1 MSRHN
6 FTAGKL
12 RLVLGWDTGTQ
23 SYFFQIWGPRAST
36 PKTFAG
42 MDIHEIPSVA
52 DLAARLDAAKVD
64 RTVLAGEDGSG
75 VGWDAVARRLEAD
88 RPGIAFSAGLPEP
101 GAAVAV
107 RLAVERPKVDPAAED
122 SFLRSLPPDFAARL
136 GRLAFNPVV
145 VAATVVRTAP
155 DGRVRVRIDPQTL
168 DGTGL
173 TEGQQIDVGPD
184 ALSRIDPER
193 VRFASGVSA
202 HEAFG
207 ELPATIR
214 AMRQAGAEPP
224 SAENALQ
231 VFAHYAHWAFSVIP
245 EIDGRSVPVARPPAG
260 PNAVAVGRTADGKP
274 SFDVVPVA
282 ELRNG
287 RYAPIARRDTL
298 SEAVGASGPVET
310 RLVALAGN
318 ADWGS
323 ASADGT
329 LRFSSGAVFEWNRS
343 PAADPDLA
351 PKARTI
357 IASVADARRVA
368 AQGQIDGDLVI
379 DGTLPKV
386 LRAQIMAQLGPR
398 VRGAIQTD
406 WGGLAAVGAA
416 RTQNHDRR
424 PVPVAIASFSAGAA
438 AEPAPPVP
446 TPARRILLAAA
457 ARMAVFEDPA
467 LRAIGETTPYS
478 AADLIDSAVD
488 AVARDA
494 NIPTARVD
502 SARDAF
508 RAGNALRLG
517 AWQAMDERDR
527 VRTVDDYLGT
537 LLAAEPRLPSFTAG
551 GPAFDISTQ
560 ALAEAAH
567 GARQHGRAPFRTQAA
582 LSPEIAEILV
592 ASAARFADWPTARR
606 FLDAGY
612 NVVLLD
618 IGAEPALVEA
628 GRLAWEKAN
637 RPATRAW
644 SRSDVFE
651 RQSLA
656 RAYAGDLLRT
666 AQRSLSF
673 SAGHGLALGLGL
685 AAAAHAASAET
696 LAVRGPFGLQ
706 IASIETDGPA
716 GPEIRNSDGAL
727 VETFRRQPDGSYV
740 RMAPDGSQIGT
751 VARHGRGGWAVADTG
766 KPASLFIER
775 DRFGGYRL
783 RDAAGGAVAR
793 IEPPAS
799 GGLAFSA
806 GAVPERAYVPETRAE
821 LDEILARGR
830 VDGSLKIDLP
840 DAELDGFRFPDGV
853 TIEGD
858 LLLAGI
864 PIETLGRRL
873 SIAGALYAPES
884 GLKSL
889 PHDVAIGGHVYLDA
903 SAIET
908 LPPGLHVKGD
918 LDVSYTKIAML
929 PPGLVVDRD
938 LKAYD
943 SPLAALPADLR
954 VGASL
959 MLANTRIADIDS
971 LKSIDGDLD
980 ISGTEVRS
988 LPAALW
994 VSGTLNLARS
1004 RVAEIPESVFAGL
1017 TVDRRGNM
1025 LPALDPA
1032 SFFAAEADMQRV
1044 SLPESRLAGIRLW
1057 ARENPAQ
1064 AALAMIAA
1072 GGAAAAAAFH
1082 AASGGLPSFSAG
1094 AERTRAAAGWLDLSD
1109 AAKRDFARDAMEAD
1123 LAWQTGASDPIARH
1137 RIEKYDDFRRTIEA
1151 SARKAGLADAPAF
1164 VDLFVSTNATGR
1176 YPSAARL
1183 VAALDRDA
1191 TGELAVARGRS
1202 TLAFSA
1208 GIGSDGRTI
1217 EQVIAAAA
1225 QAESFDEATGMF
1237 VAHFGVDGQDYA
1249 DWGSVYWSG
1258 PQAGPDGEDYE
1269 LDTGWDAAP
1278 VAARTKILGD
1288 FAAAFAHEIALT
1300 EGARAEARAAGK
1312 ISAGLAELPDSLAAT
1327 GLPVSTG
1334 LWHAAVLVP
1343 AGERESYLQALA
1355 AATGFDVRPIKH
1367 PNDGSIVLVLI
1378 AFAARGEAL
1387 DAARTM
1393 SRTGSQPTA
1402 AIYDPEG
1409 GRAATIDQHFS
1420 RIGAAQRA
1428 MTREELAADPNFFP
1442 DLVRGAPLDAAEA
1455 HPVFALDLRFADI
1468 AAYPAAQGKPSHP
1481 YYVALGTRFTN
1492 PVRFD
1497 SRIAASTALLGRNAY
1512 AALES
1517 VPRGDSETLAR
1528 ILLAADA
1535 EVGRAAQARGHD
1547 AIVYPVEVQVV
1558 DRARLP
1564 ALEGLRHN
1572 AEGDMLVF
1580 DDGRAWTDASGFEAY
1595 NARLG
1600 FSAGATSAK
1609 AGPVLTFDDAALMR
1623 LMDRA
1628 NEIDPGDPR
1637 LDLVSEG
1644 GAIFLRVHGGP
1655 EAGLPHPRAGQ
1666 KLPSGQGTYPAI
1678 DVAFAHQ
1685 ADPVHMDFDDVEAT
1699 RRAAFGADDVVFEFP
1714 ARALGRLD
1722 GATRPVV
1729 ATLGEG
1735 GDGFRLDRMA
1745 SGNWNALRYFTTK
1758 TYWRHSERRAVSA
1771 EAPAPGREG
1780 RAPSFSAGSL
1790 TFDRDHVL
1798 RLVEAART
1806 GEPARDFAENESGA
1820 DPVRGLVLVGDDGIY
1835 LAPKTKN
1842 PPRHPRAGQKRDSG
1856 HGTYPQID
1864 VAYAHQC
1871 DPSHMDFD
1879 AWWESKNR
1887 IFGGVETIPLD
1898 AVEKVLEGGRHLV
1911 IRVTPDQLAF
1921 EALSDFG
1928 HRLLADEARKGWRFS
1943 AGEQRLFRALDADW
1957 DAGKAAG
1964 TVQCWT
1970 GDRASADAIARS
1982 LPGGRVVEAQV
1993 DLRRPFV
2000 LDSDEK
2006 ARTLRTMLGHSDD
2019 ALPALRTDL
2028 LEHPDI
2034 HAVLAAAGYDGI
2046 IVADGTGRADDR
2058 VVGSLFA
2065 SQVRVVATHLRDSM
2079 SRDLAFD
2086 RADLRRAIDA
2096 AYGRAV
2102 AGVPEE
2108 RGKDI
2113 DWPDFRL
2120 VLDGDTPVLE
2130 PDDGKGPAVRAMG
2143 ASDPAFALEMR
2154 KIGPDGIPLAATQ
2167 VEMMAAPGQGPAR
2180 LEVSRVGDLV
2190 SANAKLATEV
2200 ARAPRTGLM
2209 AAPAAAI
2216 AAGIPGAA
2224 ALYEAGRHLS
2234 EAAKVASP
2242 LRLSALD
2249 AQRSAALD
2257 RVAEIAGSVAHAGN
2271 NDLVHWAVERADL
2284 AAQAARFGVKLNM
2297 PSVPATI
2304 PHDLARAMTDAVG
2317 AASPYWKAV
2326 GEIDRARGGF
2336 EGFGR
2341 MAFDIYRH
2349 FEPAVAKAGAAAS
2362 WLGQSMLDGI
2372 VHPVADTAR
2381 LVASLSF
2388 SAGETR
2394 SWIDR
2399 RNAIAERFTEIL
2411 QSSLPEQSF
2420 AEIRRRNAERPTRMH
2435 CHSHDFLDANM
2446 VMKAAFAEVAGRE
2459 AVIDDTVAG
2468 QGDIALWNA
2477 AWDHAIDSGQ
2487 LATTKDGP
2495 GLAPAAA
2502 FAAGAQRS
2510 RDDVPPKGF
2519 PILVTA
2525 VVQRSEIADRYQAD
2539 LKVSRGE
2546 AIRRG
2551 YARAREIVG
2560 QIAGIAGKI
2569 EGVRFWGSDAG
2580 DVNLLATDR
2589 KTAERLKAELERSH
2603 LQWVARDINIVDI
2616 GKAAFAAGMP
2626 EERSTPNMNATRTR
2640 AAATVAAAALPVAM
2654 RRAVPAAVV
2663 NRRFASA
2670 AIATGLG
2677 AVAFN
2682 YADKAARE
2690 FSAWAASGENR
2701 HAVNSMLSAL
2711 YGPAVD
2717 VRREVASGLLTKAH
2731 DAFRTVVESGGTDT
2745 AAMKAM
2751 EDAARAN
2758 FDMSAQAVHEYL
2770 GTVAKIPGIDMKVV
2784 ADVTATIDAKLAA
2797 LRDAASGNLATNAE
2811 SVDAALRAIHD
2822 ASNAV
2827 WQAEPLSGQPAAH
2840 LAASVPD
2847 AVGRLGEAYQKFWS
2861 AQIDFKRDLFA
2872 PLEAAAPARVQ
2883 PSASYLDQALSFA
2896 RDAWSAAAEGATN
2909 AVSAVKG
2916 AAGDPALTAKQ
2927 LANTAIAASDH
2938 VAVFGHGLVQHVLP
2952 YFEQARAAI
2961 GFSAGAE
2968 APSPREALGAFL
2980 AAAEEITAAAAP
2992 AVQSDVAAHAK
3003 VAKSIKA
3010 GLDTMALGPRSPG
3023 LQADLIRD
3031 TRNEVITDLSSVL
3044 GRVADPARAQALR
3057 AILEAA
3063 DSRLLD
3069 VAARL
3074 DEAGRAAGGILGEL
3088 DSARGLSMSA
3098 GSESQTPGV
3107 ELPGAPSHEEIVAK
3121 AALEADVDACAR
3133 LIQDHYGNT
3142 DGGLAGQFFSGGYRD
3157 ADNRFVTIDEMW
3169 PKMTPAER
3177 RTRVLDDY
3185 ARQERADYVEDK
3197 LAKIGGFEPATID
3210 LDSPE
3215 GRLAALEL
3223 LGPVAYGVALEA
3235 RNEGRRVATFNGYD
3249 VRRIS
3254 TRYGQLF
3261 AVGSTGRA
3269 YISLEKAEAYAAS
3282 LPPAPAQVRPVL
3294 EASSGREALLA
3305 AVAREFPDFP
3315 ADGLPELPEG
3325 FACHAWHNDAMPVF
3339 VNPDLG
3345 VHLWVDYPDP
3355 AKREMQGMA
3364 RFLLAEGVDHAKASK
3379 TIVASDDWSEVAA
3392 NIEAV
3397 RAMRARG
3404 ASFSAGTAVDGQVDA
3419 WLAKQKSPEA
3429 AAAKLD
3435 GMLDTVEKAVDLVEA
3450 HTLKERLERIDGIAN
3465 VRVGMDS
3472 GKPERPGEVTF
3483 DVLEG
3488 ADEEKVA
3495 EAVRATIVA
3504 ATGGEIVDAPARTG
3518 ASAHVARIAS
3528 LRPGWRVAIEPL
3540 GAGLDLKELGA
3551 LASGPTAPERAGEGA
3566 SFAFRYRPVAAAFA
3580 DVARSVLGKTA
3591 KVGEPTIGLVAA
3603 EAARDDF
3610 HKSVLD
3616 DARNHRRAIDRA
3628 ATSVLRAHHLDG
3640 SRIQGTGKAMKR
3652 NLQAGLAVLRS
3663 IESPDRRD
3671 MLVSQTR
3678 AKLSRDV
3685 PADLARESAL
3695 LNFAEQAPGVGQLRA
3710 GAPARDVPRALADL
3724 EATMPWHTR
3733 AALVPYRLTRKQ
3745 RVAAAAAIGG
3755 AAIAGAPLAS
3765 AAFSSGADEAD
3776 LPADFASWTPAERF
3790 FHRAST
3796 KIIATAGLGMTMVG
3810 GTALAGYVANPEHFA
3825 RIRQGAASL
3834 LGLSFAAGAANGE
3847 VALVRAHGV
3856 ASERLAPPRAIA
3868 LGRAR
3873 GAAGFLCAPKDVD
3886 DVLAHI
3892 HRRSHNATVSTALV
3906 PASDFADLGREEP
3919 TGFFA
3924 RIGDVLN
3931 PLSMPVSERR
3941 KIVYPVAGA
3950 GLAAVAALAAG
3961 PAIVERAT
3969 QEYAKLQAAG
3979 AADAARE
3986 SALKAILDADA
3997 QTGAEFASRIEAAVR
4012 EAADALEAVTAAA
4025 GDHASVARLHEAL
4038 AAKAAVTGEAVAALF
4053 AKISAIPGIEALRA
4067 DPLFADRLA
4076 GLDAAAKST
4085 DIASAVNAA
4094 LDAVRGVERA
4104 GDALWQSDA
4113 FSTQPANHLAGML
4126 DPALA
4131 NLAQASES
4139 LDRVLAAQAET
4150 IDGLFAQV
4158 RAATVPAPAGD
4169 YLAEAVRISQGA
4181 WDQAQAGVARAI
4193 ADAEAAATPFA
4204 TQAREAFDAGI
4215 ARTGDAFASA
4225 RAAAESAAADPA
4237 GTLERMSSAAHGAA
4251 NFLAAHAVQ
4260 LVDGA
4265 GSMLEATR
4273 AALGFSAGAAAHPR
4287 DHMVEVVLKGEHDDA
4302 HDRLFAEIERRAEAN
4317 DGIFSFREAKL
4328 LEPGDKEEPATN
4340 SGFEFHSAAAARRF
4354 TDEMRALRRE
4364 GGLEGRIG
4372 DVEYRNISELQA
4384 EGASAQA
4391 APRAARQPLKRG
4403 PEPDGLFDLLR
4414 LQNGLADLSK
4424 NLGFAILPVQKIYA
4438 GLTDQV
4444 SGVRGPA
4451 RMFLD
4456 LQIARD
4462 GQVVQLPT
4470 ILVDAPQ
4477 GRDVPPKVEFA
4488 RAPRAADRDARQA
4501 HDEAIRMPQARAV
4514 LEAIRQSMMDAH
4526 EKRIERPTAKTLQ
4539 GALATAAA
4547 QNGVPQEEF
4556 GLVRPPAAAG
4566 REPAADAAFSAGTA
4580 SEADAQPARPRRRLS
4595 IDPFG
4600 LAPRPP
4606 APRTAKAAVPAA
4618 GGPRKAGDLLVLA
4631 SPRNPADVVEMR
4643 KMLAKDDV
4651 VTLQARARF
4660 IGNAIGLI
4668 TEGLQ
4673 SADDRE
4679 SLKFGSSL
4687 VVEELRRRGMDDL
4700 ATALETKMKA
4710 AEPAGRSVADAVA
4723 AARPQRQA
4731 QRGGHER

>member
-42 MDIHEIPSVA
+42 MDFHEIPSVA

-260 PNAVAVGRTADGKP
+260 PNAVAVGRTAEGKP

-560 ALAEAAH
+560 TLAEAAH

-1367 PNDGSIVLVLI
+1367 PNDGSNVLVLI

-1666 KLPSGQGTYPAI
+1666 KLPSG
-1678 DVAFAHQ
+1678 
-1685 ADPVHMDFDDVEAT
+1685 
-1699 RRAAFGADDVVFEFP
+1699 
-1714 ARALGRLD
+1714 
-1722 GATRPVV
+1722 
-1729 ATLGEG
+1729 
-1735 GDGFRLDRMA
+1735 
-1745 SGNWNALRYFTTK
+1745 
-1758 TYWRHSERRAVSA
+1758 
-1771 EAPAPGREG
+1771 
-1780 RAPSFSAGSL
+1780 
-1790 TFDRDHVL
+1790 
-1798 RLVEAART
+1798 
-1806 GEPARDFAENESGA
+1806 
-1820 DPVRGLVLVGDDGIY
+1820 
-1835 LAPKTKN
+1835 
-1842 PPRHPRAGQKRDSG
+1842 

-1887 IFGGVETIPLD
+1887 IFGGDDGVETIPLD

-2257 RVAEIAGSVAHAGN
+2257 RVAEIAGSVANAAP
-2271 NDLVHWAVERADL
+2271 DLVHWAVERADL

-2362 WLGQSMLDGI
+2362 WLGQTMLDGI

-2394 SWIDR
+2394 SWIDK

-2411 QSSLPEQSF
+2411 QASLPEQSF
-2420 AEIRRRNAERPTRMH
+2420 AEIRRRNAGRPTRMH

-2487 LATTKDGP
+2487 LAATKDGP
-2495 GLAPAAA
+2495 GLAPGAA

-2510 RDDVPPKGF
+2510 RDDVPPKDF

-2539 LKVSRGE
+2539 LKISRGE

-2603 LQWVARDINIVDI
+2603 LQWVAREINIVDI

-2701 HAVNSMLSAL
+2701 HAVNKMLDAA

-2717 VRREVASGLLTKAH
+2717 VRRQFAGDTLAKAH

-2745 AAMKAM
+2745 AAMKVM
-2751 EDAARAN
+2751 EEAARAN
-2758 FDMSAQAVHEYL
+2758 FDVSARAVHAYL
-2770 GTVAKIPGIDMKVV
+2770 EEVARIPGIDMKVL
-2784 ADVTATIDAKLAA
+2784 ADVTAKIDAKLAA
-2797 LRDAASGNLATNAE
+2797 LQHAASGNLATNAD

-3305 AVAREFPDFP
+3305 AVAREFPDFL